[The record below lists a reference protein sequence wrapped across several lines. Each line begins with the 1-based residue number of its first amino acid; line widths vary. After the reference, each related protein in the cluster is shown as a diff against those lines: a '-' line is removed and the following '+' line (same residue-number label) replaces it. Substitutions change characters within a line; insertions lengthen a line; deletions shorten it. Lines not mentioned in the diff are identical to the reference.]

1 MANSYTLKLGADTQ
15 TEVRAFFKDK
25 GFEFH
30 EAPHA
35 FWNARGPQC
44 NATFYRSG
52 KLLLQGKEA
61 DTYRGLLGDDT
72 PAARPFHQGLSL
84 QPKPPPQ
91 TWIGTDEAGKGD
103 YLGPLVVAGVLLKRE
118 HLEILH
124 TLGVDD
130 SKALSDH
137 RLPEMVRAI
146 EALGPSEVLVL
157 SPPRYNEM
165 YASMG
170 NLNRMLAWA
179 HAKVIESLAAQGDAD
194 WIIVDQFEKR
204 GAVSRRV
211 AAAGIS
217 LPITE
222 RPKGESDP
230 AVAAASVLAR
240 AAFLRV
246 LKSLGRRHGVTLRPG
261 AGPPTLASARAFVQA
276 HGREALNEVAKL
288 HFATTGQL

>member
-1 MANSYTLKLGADTQ
+1 MANSYTLKLGAAAQ
-15 TEVRAFFKDK
+15 AEVRGFFQDK

-35 FWNARGPQC
+35 FWNARGPEC

-61 DTYRGLLGDDT
+61 DVYRGLLGDET
-72 PAARPFHQGLSL
+72 PGARPFHAGLIL
-84 QPKPPPQ
+84 QPKPAPR

-157 SPPRYNEM
+157 SPARYNDM

-179 HAKVIESLAAQGDAD
+179 HAKVIESLAGQGEAE

-246 LKSLGRRHGVTLRPG
+246 LKSLSRRYQVELRPG
-261 AGPPTLASARAFVQA
+261 AGGPTLASARAFVKA
-276 HGREALNEVAKL
+276 HGRDGLKDVAKL
-288 HFATTGQL
+288 HFASTDQL